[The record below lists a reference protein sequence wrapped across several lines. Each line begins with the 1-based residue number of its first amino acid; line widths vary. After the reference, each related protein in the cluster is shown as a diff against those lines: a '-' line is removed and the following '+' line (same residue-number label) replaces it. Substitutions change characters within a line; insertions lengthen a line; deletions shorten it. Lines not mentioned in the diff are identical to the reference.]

1 MLEHK
6 FTQEEAARV
15 MKIVVGDKAGRFPM
29 EDEILMTS
37 ILNDVLMKDSVNET
51 KDVITKTEE
60 ILRRLHVA
68 LQEKKL
74 ANKVK
79 EEVDKLVD
87 AINTLYPEESRH
99 YRVDAVRKAGFKT
112 AEFKVYKHDILVNQ
126 LKKYLEVK

>member
-1 MLEHK
+1 MTEHK
-6 FTQEEAARV
+6 FTEVEAERV
-15 MKIVVGDKAGRFPM
+15 MKIVVGDKAGAFPM

-37 ILNDVLMKDSVNET
+37 ILNDVLTKDTVNET

-87 AINTLYPEESRH
+87 AINTLYPEESRY
-99 YRVDAVRKAGFKT
+99 YRVDAERKAGIKM
-112 AEFKVYKHDILVNQ
+112 AEFKVYKYGTLVNQ
-126 LKKYLEVK
+126 FTKYLEVK

>member
-1 MLEHK
+1 MTEHK
-6 FTQEEAARV
+6 FTEVEAERV
-15 MKIVVGDKAGRFPM
+15 MKIVVGDKAGRFHM

-37 ILNDVLMKDSVNET
+37 IINDVLTKDSVNET

-112 AEFKVYKHDILVNQ
+112 AEFKVYKYDILVNQ
-126 LKKYLEVK
+126 FKKYLEVK